1 MLQLFMEVKNLLHV
15 IFVARA
21 MYTER
26 KTLKAHIKV
35 VHEGQKRFKCNV
47 CYNNFTQNNTY
58 LAIWQQFMKESG
70 LIIATFV
77 ILALHQT
84 KV

>member
-1 MLQLFMEVKNLLHV
+1 MLQLFMKVKNLLHV

-35 VHEGQKRFKCNV
+35 VLEGQ
-47 CYNNFTQNNTY
+47 
-58 LAIWQQFMKESG
+58 I
-70 LIIATFV
+70 FV
-77 ILALHQT
+77 SM
-84 KV
+84 V